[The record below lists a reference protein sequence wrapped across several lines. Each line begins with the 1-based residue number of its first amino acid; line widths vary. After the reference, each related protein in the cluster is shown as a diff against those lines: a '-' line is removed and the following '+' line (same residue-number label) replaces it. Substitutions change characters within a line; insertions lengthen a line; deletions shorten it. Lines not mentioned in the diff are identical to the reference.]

1 MDVCEKEE
9 RTCLLYL
16 IQIFAPSRIFTQI
29 SMILFDAII
38 ISLPYL
44 NSLIILSIISW
55 VLLKI
60 ETSSM
65 TKIKLHSGNILL
77 ISNNNKSLP
86 TYISTYQKSLPL
98 IVSNN
103 FEEEKNEK

>member
-1 MDVCEKEE
+1 
-9 RTCLLYL
+9 
-16 IQIFAPSRIFTQI
+16 
-29 SMILFDAII
+29 MILFDAII

-55 VLLKI
+55 VLLRI
-60 ETSSM
+60 ETLSM

-86 TYISTYQKSLPL
+86 TYISTYQKTLSLMG
-98 IVSNN
+98 SNN
-103 FEEEKNEK
+103 FKEGK

>member
-1 MDVCEKEE
+1 
-9 RTCLLYL
+9 
-16 IQIFAPSRIFTQI
+16 
-29 SMILFDAII
+29 MILFDAII